1 MHRPAAEAAQARLDF
16 GKFLTSQRERQGLSR
31 QDVVKATKL
40 PSLLVSA
47 IEDGEPE
54 KWPERV
60 FVLSALRAYATA
72 VGLSADETVTRFE
85 RLPGSEGAE
94 IFDPHSLE
102 RQRRERALGIVLGL
116 ALVLSVSTLGLLL
129 RAAWLFATRAAR

>member
-1 MHRPAAEAAQARLDF
+1 MHRPGAEAAQARLDF
-16 GKFLTSQRERQGLSR
+16 GKFLTTQRQRQGLSR
-31 QDVVKATKL
+31 QDVVNATKL

-60 FVLSALRAYATA
+60 FVLSALRAYASA

-85 RLPGSEGAE
+85 RLPGNEGAE
-94 IFDPHSLE
+94 LFDPRSLE
-102 RQRRERALGIVLGL
+102 RERRDRAIGIVLGL
-116 ALVLSVSTLGLLL
+116 AVLLSVSTLGVFL